1 MGKITKTMQSRHKE
15 TLSPWL
21 EKYVEETTSTPLP
34 LLPKKL
40 GEFPSRWPFPRGDLY
55 HWIPLLN
62 RFDNILEAFCA
73 THGLNEGFQTRDF
86 TCELLLNQAAP
97 VEYCD
102 DQPWSKDRLG
112 QLGFGED
119 GDCQLIIAILNFSQM
134 LLQHCGNRSI
144 YGSSSRL
151 NDLLNTTSLT
161 LVRATLEVS
170 LELAQRYHASM
181 KRVTQPSRQVSSAL
195 LANHYNIELD
205 RVNLLAQP
213 FVKTPVAPVARF
225 TDVPPTTPGAPTSKA
240 KDKTSGAS
248 SRNVASMYANDL
260 ASLVVQGSTDESRWN
275 GWGDLKVVYY
285 PKAEGTKTPAPE
297 AQSSDRASSSTI
309 PPTPTPLRRSATSVS
324 QTPRSNRPSG
334 PDDSPSN
341 RHGNGDDHAPSGP
354 KTLEIRQTV
363 LKSTSIYD
371 LLKQCPDDM
380 PAASRY
386 EFLNRLRIAK
396 ALLGST
402 EDRRQALA
410 VRLLAITNL
419 ASIHHEQT
427 FIEKVLKQDNDEP
440 RKYQL
445 VYQLAELIHPSVDGA
460 EDTPLWLQAIAL
472 GTLEGIVGIQA
483 KYQDIVSALN
493 ANVNHGVLMYVVR
506 KAVASMKQDDPDMDN
521 GKVTD
526 ADKWRSKLFG
536 LALHMIVS
544 QRIGPEMT
552 SNGLLEVLIE
562 ILKLRTKT
570 AQLNWSM
577 VVAFLDTIVY
587 NYTVAF
593 PALSNASGLDAIADL
608 IIHVVHSSKEL
619 AEKGLGT
626 KPEFHAQLVDYGI
639 PFYHQQTVKWLL
651 KFLHHILQSPLSF
664 GANTDRLLRNL
675 VDNSKLL
682 VSLRTVIEEPR
693 LYGSVVWT
701 NAVTLLSD
709 FLNNDPTSFAALS
722 ESGMVQSFLSTLT
735 GEKVGLPQP
744 EGSPRPEEN
753 PEEAASPAYSNDS
766 LLLDSAD
773 SRPHPPTEDMM
784 NESRERPLAH
794 GVLASNDAI
803 NIIPQVLNSIS
814 LNNAGMKM
822 VVSSRSF
829 DHFLEIF
836 FSPEHVQIMSRSDL
850 DLAANIG
857 SSFDELARHHPRL
870 RPTISNSVLD
880 LTAKVVHLANDKA
893 KGKGLGARGWGANLL
908 VEDSE
913 KNIYAADKSLL
924 AKAGTPFSSGS
935 KEKGKDVSDD
945 ADVEMVDAA
954 GESPEWAPEATK
966 RSEEVHHEVTPYI
979 WALCSFL
986 SALFASNTNLKQ
998 AYVKNGGVEL
1008 LLNLSESPAL
1018 PEGFDKT
1025 TASRMLSQVLS
1036 HLIECCPVLG
1046 IPSLLNRID
1055 DTIGVLQ
1062 PLMTRDDSEPFFA
1075 PFVSG
1080 VSLSND
1086 KGEWD
1091 PELVR
1096 RVASGNDIIKAI
1108 VRLQSLVKTSYQ
1120 SFPYAARLG
1129 SIVIPPCNTYDLYD
1143 KLIKSLGALLRDAVT
1158 EDLAIRTL
1166 VPKRWTESLTS
1177 PDGAEL
1183 SVAKLTVAN
1192 SVTATET
1199 APAAPQA
1206 SGTEASAQPS
1216 EPTKLTAEKQEVQQW
1231 FHKQNFNTIHDLL
1244 SSLHRNVL
1252 PFFQTMSKVLLPR
1265 RFDNFSRSNQLTIAE
1280 TLATTVLEQLRFV
1293 QDKLDQDKLA
1303 GLDFQHFAT
1312 TFQSLHDM
1320 LIDVTRQTE
1329 RQGTALLLP
1338 VLIAFKENGGIDLL
1352 SSMLEK
1358 FADDICSVPADSTA
1372 REESPK
1378 VRQATMGMKRIL
1390 DIYHIIVSG
1399 KNVTESLTSTSLPK
1413 AAERN
1418 REFGH
1423 QLVVELRVAILPVVR
1438 KLWESQLAEKVET
1451 VVLSKM
1457 IDILQTIAAADSESN
1472 AYRRS
1477 DKTGP
1482 PPVFKDRKRVSFNW
1496 EGEAN
1501 VNVKK
1506 LIDKGNDEELSRE
1519 AIYRANGKLEDA
1531 MEYCRAFDPAN
1542 SSKGWAFKRNPI
1554 PEEDAYKEPP
1564 PPPKPEQAQPDQ
1576 IPVVSQPVVPLGAEP
1591 MALDP
1596 MPGINSLIHDAIGE
1610 ADSGDHS
1617 SDESNDTSNESSSQ
1631 HSAQEAPSTTAAP
1644 TQQAPTS
1651 SSVAAVPP
1659 NPPSVTKEDLDDE
1672 RARLANDL
1680 IDRCLDVI
1688 RAHPDSVFEISDLIQ
1703 NMILKTDNE
1712 QKRTEVGEILANA
1725 LLSLHAN
1732 DEADKKANGGT
1743 IAAYSHLLSL
1753 LLQNS
1758 SFFKSTL
1765 PTLRQY
1771 IEEYLSFLQVPSNSG
1786 EELPPWMPYVLLVFE
1801 TLLIDEE
1808 QLPDIKWKPPAK
1820 EEDPVEE
1827 PVWATKVPTIP
1838 LKERSGLLSAVLE
1851 ILPRIGKEEALA
1863 VSVLRILVILTR
1875 DHGMAKTV
1883 GEKRNLQRLFVM
1895 AKQLCAGG
1903 SGPLNRSRITDYIM
1917 TILRHIVEDE
1927 DIIRQ
1932 VMQNEIRQFLS
1943 SSSRSGRNYDA
1954 QTFLKHLSHVAL
1966 RSPKLFVETTG
1977 QLVKLVKWSV
1987 PEARES
1993 SSRSNYQIVLKPAP
2007 AAEEEAKPKDSSVE
2021 PTVQATEDLS
2031 INDVKPSTESADKE
2045 MTDAPKT
2052 PLDIKRPVLENP
2064 DGVVHF
2070 LLCELLNYREVDDK
2084 EVPAVP
2090 AKEASKTD
2098 NKTAGE
2104 TSSAEEDATPAPA
2117 DEEVPEPK
2125 KDEKKSS
2132 KPTFKA
2138 EDHPIFIYR
2147 CFLLSCLTELLQ
2159 SYTRAKVE
2167 FINFKRSAPMQTNTP
2182 IKPRSSVLNY
2192 LLNDLLSPG
2201 SASLAA
2207 ETPVAKK
2214 KSSTSAQAQSV
2225 LVALVARTG
2234 EKPYD
2239 RHRGNW
2245 EYDDEPDL
2253 LFVRRFVLD
2262 TVLRAYKDA
2271 STPGES
2277 FDVRYPRMIA
2287 LAELMSHM
2295 IGEKDKDANSRGA
2308 SQDQGLTRSYAQI
2321 KRLMYEKGYLATLTA
2336 SIADI
2341 DLTYPDVKRTIKH
2354 ILRVLRSLTKT
2365 ASALSELDIIPAT
2378 ATGDQPEDDFASASS
2393 LSDMD
2398 DEREET
2404 PDLYR
2409 NSTLGMLEPGREDD
2423 YYSDEEEDG
2432 IFSNF
2437 AAQIDELLLMGV
2449 DDDEMYDEEVYED
2462 ELDYG
2467 DEMSQDEE
2475 DNPSDEDEEELGEM
2489 GEVEGLPGDPGV
2501 VEVIMGEDDDED
2513 EDMDEDDEDDSDEDD
2528 EDEVGSEDMEDVEDQ
2543 VEIMDEEG
2551 NPIGDDGD
2559 DGWESETDEEDEEGE
2574 EELDYEAE
2582 AQNLHNAQ
2590 MMQELAELESIT
2602 RRRFELRGLA
2612 AAGDADELDG
2622 EDIHEF
2628 DDEHYMDDGGPED
2641 DGMSFV
2647 RVTESRYGLLTGFS
2661 EEEEEEEV
2669 DDDMYYEQ
2677 GHPHDDFLPGNIS
2690 GSLGWDLAV
2699 EPHHRVRG
2707 GFSRRNPFPAPF
2719 GVGDLR
2725 HMGSSGRL
2733 SDFFIR
2739 LRQQVGATLQRLDD
2753 LQATLDSVEISVDG
2767 GNEGSEDLSQAL
2779 RTASQKLLERQP
2791 AEHRANAIPDFR
2803 NYFGNT
2809 SRAPPAVL
2817 DSQRNPLLLPSHRSG
2832 RDQSPRHSDRQ
2843 SLPWSSLGLPESFRA
2858 MATPDGP
2865 LAVIHT
2871 LVQNMPIPHGAGPA
2885 LSLQLTSEGPH
2896 GEIRQVSIPL
2906 DAVTGNRVGRWE
2918 PRRDVYQEPAQ
2929 AVQFVAA
2936 RTNDRWKEEA
2946 GMIFGPA
2953 HHDKVS
2959 ILMVGVLG
2967 TLAPAAIQQLKEQKA
2982 RDEEKKQKEEAERKK
2997 REEALKEYEAQKAEQ
3012 QAAKEKKEAEEEA
3025 ERQRQAQELAAAET
3039 ARAVAE
3045 AAETNRE
3052 QQAQEEPQ
3060 AMEGVESNNAAPE
3073 AAQQPAAAPTERII
3087 TTIRNGETV
3096 DVTDLGIDPDYLAAL
3111 PEEFREEVIAQTLTT
3126 RRSEAR
3132 QQAPPEGENREA
3144 FQEFLEA
3151 LPSEL
3156 RDEIVQQ
3163 ERQER
3168 RRRERDEARRQN
3180 NNDPARRLAEAA
3192 EMDAASILLTFP
3204 PALREQ
3210 VLLEQGED
3218 IMDQLPP
3225 DLAAQARALAQQSSQ
3240 QYRGPPPNARA
3251 VAGRQV
3257 LAEPAAV
3264 NDGKPQ
3270 RRTIVQMLDKAGVAT
3285 LLRLMF
3291 ITQHGSI
3298 RNYLFD
3304 VFSCVCENRQNRL
3317 EVISTLLQILQD
3329 GSTDM
3334 DAVER
3339 SFGQLSL
3346 RAKQAKE
3353 KDATKTPQSLK
3364 RTFTNIS
3371 THNHHLTNNSE
3382 VSPLLIVQQCLDLL
3396 QDLATKNA
3404 HIPSL
3409 FLTEHETVA
3418 STLKRNLSRKG
3429 KGKDVNLKAQKYAI
3443 NCLLALLDRSL
3454 VMESSAVMQLLADL
3468 LNKVTYP
3475 LQALERRRKEAEAE
3489 AKKKEE
3495 EAKKKEEER
3504 AKGETSEPAVEH
3516 ANTEAVNM
3524 ANVQAPP
3531 AAAAAPSGDQP
3542 TQEDAQKDA
3551 QDKETKETKETKP
3564 EEKKVRQLT
3573 PPYIPDHNL
3582 KLVVNIFVARECSS
3596 KTFQNTIS
3604 TIKNLSNIPGAKK
3617 VFGEELVRQ
3626 ARVLSE
3632 NIVSDLND
3640 LLPYI
3645 LKAESGTEIQGV
3657 ALAKFSPGA
3666 SEQNKLLRVLTAL
3679 DHLFDSKGK
3688 GKKEEGAS
3696 EAEDSKEGTKED
3708 LLGSLYWNPTF
3719 GTMWDKLSACLSA
3732 IRQRENMLNVA
3743 TILLP
3748 LIESLM
3754 VVCKNTTLGDAPSVQ
3769 HKELLLSSPPPEN
3782 RIAGLFFSFT
3792 EEHRRILNEL
3802 VRHNPKLM
3810 SGTFSLL
3817 VKNPKVLEFDNKR
3830 NYFNRSVHSK
3840 TGTQQTRPQYNPLQL
3855 SVRREHVFHD
3865 SFKSLYFKT
3874 GDEMKFGK
3882 LNIRFHGEE
3891 GVDAG
3896 GVTREWFQVL
3906 ARQMFDPNYALFIPV
3921 SSDRTTFHPNQLSSI
3936 NEEHLMFFKFIGRII
3951 GKALYEGRLLDCYF
3965 SRAVYKRILGKPVS
3979 VKDMES
3985 FDPNYY
3991 KSLVWILEN
4000 DITDI
4005 ITETFSVEDD
4015 EFGVT
4020 KTVDLI
4026 PDGRNIPVTEE
4037 NKSEY
4042 VRLIVEHKL
4051 LTSVKDQMEHFLK
4064 GFHDII
4070 PEELI
4075 AIFNEQELE
4084 LLISGLP
4091 DIDVDDWKSNTEY
4104 HNYTA
4109 ASQQIQ
4115 WFWRAI
4121 RSFDKE
4127 ERAKLLQFVT
4137 GTSKVPLNGFKELEG
4152 MNGVSRFNIHRDY
4165 GNKDRLPSSHTCFNQ
4180 LDLPEYES
4188 YDTLRS
4194 QILKAI
4200 TAGSDYFGFA

>member
-21 EKYVEETTSTPLP
+21 KKYVEETSSTPLP

-40 GEFPSRWPFPRGDLY
+40 GEFPTRWPFPRGDLY

-73 THGLNEGFQTRDF
+73 TYTLNEGFQTRDF

-97 VEYCD
+97 IEYCD
-102 DQPWSKDRLG
+102 DQPWSKERLS

-161 LVRATLEVS
+161 LVRAVLEVS

-181 KRVTQPSRQVSSAL
+181 KRVTQPTRQVSSAL

-225 TDVPPTTPGAPTSKA
+225 ADIPPTTPGPSTSKS
-240 KDKTSGAS
+240 KDKAS
-248 SRNVASMYANDL
+248 SVNPKNVASMYANDL
-260 ASLVVQGSTDESRWN
+260 ASLVAHGSADESRWAA
-275 GWGDLKVVYY
+275 WGDLKIVYY

-297 AQSSDRASSSTI
+297 AQSLDRASSSTV
-309 PPTPTPLRRSATSVS
+309 PPTPTPLRRSATSIS
-324 QTPRSNRPSG
+324 QTPRSNRAPGSE
-334 PDDSPSN
+334 DSPSN
-341 RHGNGDDHAPSGP
+341 RHGNGDDHAVSGVSGP

-363 LKSTSIYD
+363 LQSTSIYD
-371 LLKQCPDDM
+371 ILKQCPADM

-386 EFLNRLRIAK
+386 EFLNRVRIAK

-419 ASIHHEQT
+419 ASIHHEQV

-472 GTLEGIVGIQA
+472 GALEGIVGIHA

-506 KAVASMKQDDPDMDN
+506 KAVASMKEDDPDIDS

-593 PALSNASGLDAIADL
+593 PALSNASGLEAISDL
-608 IIHVVHSSKEL
+608 IVHVVHSSKEL
-619 AEKGLGT
+619 AEQGLGT

-682 VSLRTVIEEPR
+682 VSLRTIIEEPR

-709 FLNNDPTSFAALS
+709 FINNDPTSFAAIS

-735 GEKVGLPQP
+735 GEKVVLPQP
-744 EGSPRPEEN
+744 EGSPRPEGN
-753 PEEAASPAYSNDS
+753 ADEAASPAYSDDS
-766 LLLDSAD
+766 VLLDSAD
-773 SRPHPPTEDMM
+773 NRPHPPTEEML
-784 NESRERPLAH
+784 NEPRERPLAH

-822 VVSSRSF
+822 VVSSRSL

-836 FSPEHVQIMSRSDL
+836 YRPEHVQVMSRSDL

-857 SSFDELARHHPRL
+857 ASFDELARHHPRL
-870 RPTISNSVLD
+870 SPRISNAVLD
-880 LTAKVVHLANDKA
+880 LTANVVHLANTKA
-893 KGKGLGARGWGANLL
+893 ETAGWGAKLL
-908 VEDSE
+908 VEDPEHNSVT
-913 KNIYAADKSLL
+913 ADKSLI
-924 AKAGTPFSSGS
+924 AKASTALSTSSKG
-935 KEKGKDVSDD
+935 KEKAEDT
-945 ADVEMVDAA
+945 DVEMVDATA
-954 GESPEWAPEATK
+954 EAPELADTGAEK
-966 RSEEVHHEVTPYI
+966 TPEVYQEIAPYI

-998 AYVKNGGVEL
+998 TYVKNGGVEL

-1018 PEGFDKT
+1018 PINFDKT
-1025 TASRMLSQVLS
+1025 AASRMLSQVLS
-1036 HLIECCPVLG
+1036 HLVECCPVLG
-1046 IPSLLNRID
+1046 IPSILHRVD
-1055 DTIGVLQ
+1055 DSVGVLQ
-1062 PLMTRDDSEPFFA
+1062 PLLKRENSVPFFA
-1075 PFVSG
+1075 PFVVSD
-1080 VSLSND
+1080 VSLVND

-1091 PELVR
+1091 QEMVR
-1096 RVASGNDIIKAI
+1096 KIASGTDIVKAM
-1108 VRLQSLVKTSYQ
+1108 VRLQSLIKTLYQ
-1120 SFPYAARLG
+1120 SFPFTSRSGIA
-1129 SIVIPPCNTYDLYD
+1129 SIPQCNVYDMYE
-1143 KLIKSLGALLRDAVT
+1143 KLIKSLGVLLRDVVA
-1158 EDLAIRTL
+1158 EDLSIGTL
-1166 VPKRWTESLTS
+1166 VPKHWTENHTTQDGTELSLTT
-1177 PDGAEL
+1177 
-1183 SVAKLTVAN
+1183 LTVSKSDTPAENTPAAQQTENIEPPTQPVQPTKPTTEEQN
-1192 SVTATET
+1192 SV
-1199 APAAPQA
+1199 QYKNYV
-1206 SGTEASAQPS
+1206 SIHGLLRSLQP
-1216 EPTKLTAEKQEVQQW
+1216 
-1231 FHKQNFNTIHDLL
+1231 
-1244 SSLHRNVL
+1244 NVL
-1252 PFFQTMSKVLLPR
+1252 PFFQTMGKSLMPR
-1265 RFDNFSRSNQLTIAE
+1265 RSQGFYASSQLTIAE
-1280 TLATTVLEQLRFV
+1280 TLANTA
-1293 QDKLDQDKLA
+1293 LDQLKLSQEKLT
-1303 GLDFQHFAT
+1303 GQGFQHWIIMFHA
-1312 TFQSLHDM
+1312 LHEM

-1329 RQGTALLLP
+1329 RQGTALILP
-1338 VLIAFKENGGIDLL
+1338 VLIAFKENGGIEMLNG
-1352 SSMLEK
+1352 MLEK
-1358 FADDICSVPADSTA
+1358 FADDICTTPT
-1372 REESPK
+1372 ESPSREQALK
-1378 VRQATMGMKRIL
+1378 ARQATIGMKRIL
-1390 DIYHIIVSG
+1390 EIYHVIVNG
-1399 KNVTESLTSTSLPK
+1399 KNIGDSLALTGLPK

-1418 REFGH
+1418 RDFGH

-1438 KLWESQLAEKVET
+1438 KLWEGSLAEKVET
-1451 VVLSKM
+1451 PVLSKL
-1457 IDILQTIAAADSESN
+1457 IDILQTIAAADSETN
-1472 AYRRS
+1472 AYHKS
-1477 DKTGP
+1477 DKTSP
-1482 PPVFKDRKRVSFNW
+1482 PPVFKGRKRVPFPWNDCN
-1496 EGEAN
+1496 AN
-1501 VNVKK
+1501 VKI
-1506 LIDKGNDEELSRE
+1506 LIREGNDEELSRE
-1519 AIYRANGKLEDA
+1519 AVYRANGKLDEA
-1531 MEYCRAFDPAN
+1531 KEYCRAFDPAN
-1542 SSKGWAFKRNPI
+1542 SGKRLAFKRSPI

-1564 PPPKPEQAQPDQ
+1564 PPPKPEPAQSTQP
-1576 IPVVSQPVVPLGAEP
+1576 PVVPQPAPLGAEP

-1610 ADSGDHS
+1610 VDSGDHS
-1617 SDESNDTSNESSSQ
+1617 SDESNDTSNESSSEQ
-1631 HSAQEAPSTTAAP
+1631 EGTSAPGAPAH
-1644 TQQAPTS
+1644 QAQTS
-1651 SSVAAVPP
+1651 SSAATEPP
-1659 NPPSVTKEDLDDE
+1659 NPPSITKEDLDNE
-1672 RARLANDL
+1672 RAQLSNDL
-1680 IDRCLDVI
+1680 ISRCLDVI

-1703 NMILKTDNE
+1703 NMVLKSDNE
-1712 QKRTEVGEILANA
+1712 EKRTEVGELLANA
-1725 LLSLHAN
+1725 LMSLSLS
-1732 DEADKKANGGT
+1732 DETERKENGRT
-1743 IAAYSHLLSL
+1743 IAAYAHLLSL

-1765 PTLRQY
+1765 PSLKMY
-1771 IEEYLSFLQVPSNSG
+1771 IAEYLSFLKVSSTNSS

-1808 QLPDIKWKPPAK
+1808 QLVDIKWKPPATDD
-1820 EEDPVEE
+1820 DPVEE
-1827 PVWATKVPTIP
+1827 PVWVTMDPTIST
-1838 LKERSGLLSAVLE
+1838 EDRSILLSSVLE
-1851 ILPRIGKEEALA
+1851 ILPRIGKEEPLA

-1875 DHGMAKTV
+1875 DHAMAKTV

-1903 SGPLNRSRITDYIM
+1903 SAPLNRSRITDYIM
-1917 TILRHIVEDE
+1917 IILRHIVEDE
-1927 DIIRQ
+1927 ETIRQ

-1943 SSSRSGRNYDA
+1943 SSSRSNRNYDI
-1954 QTFLKHLSHVAL
+1954 QTLLKHLAPVAL
-1966 RSPKLFVETTG
+1966 RSPKLFVETVG
-1977 QLVKLVKWSV
+1977 QLVKLVRWSA
-1987 PEARES
+1987 PESRDSA
-1993 SSRSNYQIVLKPAP
+1993 SRSNFQIVLKPAP
-2007 AAEEEAKPKDSSVE
+2007 DAEEESKPKDSSVE

-2031 INDVKPSTESADKE
+2031 INDVKPSTETTDKE
-2045 MTDAPKT
+2045 MTDVPKT
-2052 PLDIKRPVLENP
+2052 PLDTKRPVLENP

-2084 EVPAVP
+2084 EVPAPP
-2090 AKEASKTD
+2090 AKESKP
-2098 NKTAGE
+2098 AGE
-2104 TSSAEEDATPAPA
+2104 TSVAEDDATPAPA
-2117 DEEVPEPK
+2117 DVEVQEPDPK
-2125 KDEKKSS
+2125 QSDKKSS

-2138 EDHPIFIYR
+2138 EDHPIFVYR

-2192 LLNDLLSPG
+2192 LLNDLLCSG
-2201 SASLAA
+2201 SAILAA
-2207 ETPVAKK
+2207 DTPAAKK
-2214 KSSTSAQAQSV
+2214 KASTSAQAQSV
-2225 LVALVARTG
+2225 LVSLVARTG
-2234 EKPYD
+2234 EKPFD
-2239 RHRGNW
+2239 RHRNIW

-2271 STPGES
+2271 STPGEP

-2295 IGEKDKDANSRGA
+2295 IGEKDKDMSSRSASGA
-2308 SQDQGLTRSYAQI
+2308 DPGLSRSQAQL

-2336 SIADI
+2336 SIADV
-2341 DLTYPDVKRTIKH
+2341 DLTYPDVKRTVKY
-2354 ILRVLRSLTKT
+2354 ILRVLRSLTRAAIT
-2365 ASALSELDIIPAT
+2365 LSELDIIT
-2378 ATGDQPEDDFASASS
+2378 STSTSDQPEDDFDTTSS

-2398 DEREET
+2398 EEREET

-2423 YYSDEEEDG
+2423 YYSDDEEDG
-2432 IFSNF
+2432 IFSSF
-2437 AAQIDELLLMGV
+2437 AAQIDGLLLMNA

-2475 DNPSDEDEEELGEM
+2475 DNPSDEDDEELGEM
-2489 GEVEGLPGDPGV
+2489 GEIEGLPGDAGV

-2513 EDMDEDDEDDSDEDD
+2513 EDMDDDDDEESDDDDDD
-2528 EDEVGSEDMEDVEDQ
+2528 EMGSDDMEDVEDQ

-2582 AQNLHNAQ
+2582 AQHLHDAAHAHGIHDI
-2590 MMQELAELESIT
+2590 EELESMS
-2602 RRRFELRGLA
+2602 RHFLGLRGA
-2612 AAGDADELDG
+2612 AVDADELDG
-2622 EDIHEF
+2622 EGIHEF
-2628 DDEHYMDDGGPED
+2628 DDEHYLDEGPED
-2641 DGMSFV
+2641 D
-2647 RVTESRYGLLTGFS
+2647 
-2661 EEEEEEEV
+2661 EEEEEEI

-2677 GHPHDDFLPGNIS
+2677 GHPRDDFL
-2690 GSLGWDLAV
+2690 GSMPAGLGWDIAV
-2699 EPHHRVRG
+2699 EPHQRFRG
-2707 GFSRRNPFPAPF
+2707 GFSSRGNPFPAPF
-2719 GVGDLR
+2719 VIGGDLR
-2725 HMGSSGRL
+2725 HMGS
-2733 SDFFIR
+2733 
-2739 LRQQVGATLQRLDD
+2739 
-2753 LQATLDSVEISVDG
+2753 
-2767 GNEGSEDLSQAL
+2767 
-2779 RTASQKLLERQP
+2779 
-2791 AEHRANAIPDFR
+2791 DFR
-2803 NYFGNT
+2803 SYIRHT
-2809 SRAPPAVL
+2809 TRAPPPVL
-2817 DSQRNPLLLPSHRSG
+2817 DNQRNPLLLPSHRSG
-2832 RDQSPRHSDRQ
+2832 RDQSPRHTDPQ
-2843 SLPWSSLGLPESFRA
+2843 ALPWSSVGLPESLRA
-2858 MATPDGP
+2858 MATADGP
-2865 LAVIHT
+2865 LAFINS
-2871 LVQNMPIPHGAGPA
+2871 LMQNMPIPRGAGPA
-2885 LSLQLTSEGPH
+2885 LSLQLTQEGPH
-2896 GEIRQVSIPL
+2896 GEIRQFSIPL
-2906 DAVTGNRVGRWE
+2906 GAVSTGRHGSWE
-2918 PRRDVYQEPAQ
+2918 ARREVYQEPAQ
-2929 AVQFVAA
+2929 AVQFIAA

-2946 GMIFGPA
+2946 GMIFGHA
-2953 HHDKVS
+2953 HHEKVAV
-2959 ILMVGVLG
+2959 IGIAIIGV
-2967 TLAPAAIQQLKEQKA
+2967 LAPAAIQQLKEQKA
-2982 RDEEKKQKEEAERKK
+2982 REEEEKQKKEAERKK

-3025 ERQRQAQELAAAET
+3025 ERQRQAQELAAAEA

-3045 AAETNRE
+3045 AAETTRE

-3060 AMEGVESNNAAPE
+3060 AMEGVESNNAPE
-3073 AAQQPAAAPTERII
+3073 PVQQAAAAPTERII

-3096 DVTDLGIDPDYLAAL
+3096 DVTDLGIDPDYLEAL

-3151 LPSEL
+3151 LPTEL
-3156 RDEIVQQ
+3156 REEIVQQ

-3180 NNDPARRLAEAA
+3180 NNDAGRLAEAA

-3210 VLLEQGED
+3210 VLMEQGED

-3225 DLAAQARALAQQSSQ
+3225 DLAAEARALAQQRSGHLS
-3240 QYRGPPPNARA
+3240 RGAPPANVRTVAAR
-3251 VAGRQV
+3251 QL
-3257 LAEPAAV
+3257 LAEPSGT
-3264 NDGKPQ
+3264 NDGRPP
-3270 RRTIVQMLDKAGVAT
+3270 RRTIVQMLDKPGVAT

-3291 ITQHGSI
+3291 ITQQGSI
-3298 RNYLFD
+3298 RQHLFE
-3304 VFSCVCENRQNRL
+3304 VFACVVENRQNRL
-3317 EVISTLLQILQD
+3317 EVVSNLLQILQD

-3346 RAKQAKE
+3346 RAKQVKD

-3371 THNHHLTNNSE
+3371 THSHHLTHNSE

-3396 QDLATKNA
+3396 QDLCTRNA

-3418 STLKRNLSRKG
+3418 STLKRSLSRKG
-3429 KGKDVNLKAQKYAI
+3429 KGKDVNTKAQKYAI
-3443 NCLLALLDRSL
+3443 NCLLALLDRNL

-3495 EAKKKEEER
+3495 EAKKEAEEK
-3504 AKGETSEPAVEH
+3504 AKGKAVESTAEPANADTVNPAADSQASAEQTSEAAV
-3516 ANTEAVNM
+3516 
-3524 ANVQAPP
+3524 AP
-3531 AAAAAPSGDQP
+3531 APSGDQAA
-3542 TQEDAQKDA
+3542 QEGGQKDVKDDTA
-3551 QDKETKETKETKP
+3551 KEPKESKETTETKS

-3573 PPYIPDHNL
+3573 PPYIPDQNL

-3688 GKKEEGAS
+3688 SNKEDGTS
-3696 EAEDSKEGTKED
+3696 EAENSKEGTKED

-3719 GTMWDKLSACLSA
+3719 GTMWEKLSACLSA

-3754 VVCKNTTLGDAPSVQ
+3754 VVCKNTTLGDASAVQ

-3792 EEHRRILNEL
+3792 EDHRRILNEL

-3840 TGTQQTRPQYNPLQL
+3840 TGQQTRPQYNPLQL

-3865 SFKSLYFKT
+3865 SFKSLYFKS
-3874 GDEMKFGK
+3874 GEEMKFGK

-4015 EFGVT
+4015 EFGAK

-4026 PDGRNIPVTEE
+4026 PDGRDIPVTEE
-4037 NKSEY
+4037 NKAEY

-4051 LTSVKDQMEHFLK
+4051 LSSVKDQMEHFLK

-4115 WFWRAI
+4115 WFWRAV

-4165 GNKDRLPSSHTCFNQ
+4165 GNKERLPSSHTCFNQ

>member
-21 EKYVEETTSTPLP
+21 KKYVEETSSTPLP

-40 GEFPSRWPFPRGDLY
+40 GEFPTRWPFPRGDLY

-73 THGLNEGFQTRDF
+73 TYSLNEGFQTRDF

-102 DQPWSKDRLG
+102 DQPWSKERLS

-119 GDCQLIIAILNFSQM
+119 GDSQLIIAILNFSQM

-161 LVRATLEVS
+161 LVRALLEVS

-181 KRVTQPSRQVSSAL
+181 KRVTQPSRQVSTAL

-225 TDVPPTTPGAPTSKA
+225 ADIPPTTPGASASKS
-240 KDKTSGAS
+240 KDKAS
-248 SRNVASMYANDL
+248 SVNPKNVASMYANDL
-260 ASLVVQGSTDESRWN
+260 ASLVAQGSSDENRWN
-275 GWGDLKVVYY
+275 GWGDLKIVYY

-297 AQSSDRASSSTI
+297 AQPSDRASSSTI

-334 PDDSPSN
+334 SEDSPSN
-341 RHGNGDDHAPSGP
+341 RHGNGDDHAISGP
-354 KTLEIRQTV
+354 KTFEIRQTV
-363 LKSTSIYD
+363 LKATSIYD

-386 EFLNRLRIAK
+386 EFLNRLRTAK
-396 ALLGST
+396 ALLGSS

-472 GTLEGIVGIQA
+472 GALEGIVGIQA

-506 KAVASMKQDDPDMDN
+506 KAVASMKQDDPDIDN

-682 VSLRTVIEEPR
+682 VSLRTIIEEPR

-735 GEKVGLPQP
+735 GEKVVLPQP
-744 EGSPRPEEN
+744 EGSPKPEEN
-753 PEEAASPAYSNDS
+753 PDEGASPAYSDDS
-766 LLLDSAD
+766 LLLDNAD
-773 SRPHPPTEDMM
+773 NRPHPPTEEML
-784 NESRERPLAH
+784 NEPRERPLAH

-822 VVSSRSF
+822 VVSSRSL

-836 FSPEHVQIMSRSDL
+836 FRPEHVQIMSRSDL

-870 RPTISNSVLD
+870 RPTISNAVLD
-880 LTAKVVHLANDKA
+880 LTASVVHLANSKA
-893 KGKGLGARGWGANLL
+893 NSDEGWGASLL
-908 VEDSE
+908 VRETETDCCR
-913 KNIYAADKSLL
+913 ADKSLL
-924 AKAGTPFSSGS
+924 AKATS
-935 KEKGKDVSDD
+935 KGKGKAQSDD

-954 GESPEWAPEATK
+954 TEAPEPIDAAAKEASKDSQPFETPT
-966 RSEEVHHEVTPYI
+966 EVYLEITPYI

-998 AYVKNGGVEL
+998 TYVKQGGVEL

-1018 PEGFDKT
+1018 PVGFDKT

-1055 DTIGVLQ
+1055 DTIRVLQ
-1062 PLMTRDDSEPFFA
+1062 PMMNKDDSAPFFTI
-1075 PFVSG
+1075 FVSEY
-1080 VSLSND
+1080 SLLND

-1091 PELVR
+1091 QELVR
-1096 RVASGNDIIKAI
+1096 KLAGGTDVVKAI
-1108 VRLQSLVKTSYQ
+1108 VRLQSLVKTLYQ
-1120 SFPYAARLG
+1120 SFPYTSRHGTIL
-1129 SIVIPPCNTYDLYD
+1129 IPPCNTYDLYD
-1143 KLIKSLGALLRDAVT
+1143 KLIKSLGALLRHAVT
-1158 EDLAIRTL
+1158 EDLAIRAL
-1166 VPKRWTESLTS
+1166 APKRWTERESLTS
-1177 PDGAEL
+1177 PDGTEL
-1183 SVAKLTVAN
+1183 SVATLTVAN
-1192 SVTATET
+1192 SVTATEPAAPEAHGT
-1199 APAAPQA
+1199 ENAPAASEA
-1206 SGTEASAQPS
+1206 HGDTEVSAQP
-1216 EPTKLTAEKQEVQQW
+1216 TKTTTGEDDYVRGK
-1231 FHKQNFNTIHDLL
+1231 NFTTIHDLL

-1252 PFFQTMSKVLLPR
+1252 PFFQTMGKSLLPR
-1265 RFDNFSRSNQLTIAE
+1265 RFDNFNRSNQLTIAE
-1280 TLATTVLEQLRFV
+1280 TLANTVLDQLRFV
-1293 QDKLDQDKLA
+1293 QDKLAQDQLT
-1303 GLDFQHFAT
+1303 GLDFHHFTT

-1320 LIDVTRQTE
+1320 LIDATRQTE

-1352 SSMLEK
+1352 NSMLEK
-1358 FADDICSVPADSTA
+1358 FADDICKADSTTQ
-1372 REESPK
+1372 EESPR

-1390 DIYHIIVSG
+1390 DIYHVIVSG
-1399 KNVTESLTSTSLPK
+1399 KNVTDSLTSTSLPK

-1438 KLWESQLAEKVET
+1438 KLWESPLAEKVET

-1457 IDILQTIAAADSESN
+1457 IDILQTIAAADCESN

-1477 DKTGP
+1477 DKTAP
-1482 PPVFKDRKRVSFNW
+1482 PPVFKDRKRVPFNW
-1496 EGEAN
+1496 EEVNAN
-1501 VNVKK
+1501 VKILVRE
-1506 LIDKGNDEELSRE
+1506 GNEEGLSRE
-1519 AIYRANGKLEDA
+1519 ATYRANGKLDDA
-1531 MEYCRAFDPAN
+1531 REYCRAFDPAH
-1542 SSKGWAFKRNPI
+1542 SSRGWAFKRNPI

-1564 PPPKPEQAQPDQ
+1564 PPPKPEQSPANQS
-1576 IPVVSQPVVPLGAEP
+1576 PVVPHPLMPLGAEP
-1591 MALDP
+1591 MALDSI
-1596 MPGINSLIHDAIGE
+1596 PGINSLIHDAIGE

-1617 SDESNDTSNESSSQ
+1617 SDESNDTSNESPSQ
-1631 HSAQEAPSTTAAP
+1631 HSGQEAPSAPTAP

-1651 SSVAAVPP
+1651 SSAAAEPL

-1672 RARLANDL
+1672 RLKLSNEL
-1680 IDRCLDVI
+1680 ISRCLDVI

-1712 QKRTEVGEILANA
+1712 EKRTEVGELLVNA
-1725 LLSLHAN
+1725 LMSLSLD
-1732 DEADKKANGGT
+1732 DEADKKANGRT

-1765 PTLRQY
+1765 PTLRTY
-1771 IEEYLSFLQVPSNSG
+1771 ISEYLSFLQVSSTNSS

-1808 QLPDIKWKPPAK
+1808 QLPEIKWKPPVK
-1820 EEDPVEE
+1820 DDDPIEK
-1827 PVWATKVPTIP
+1827 PVWATKEPTIST
-1838 LKERSGLLSAVLE
+1838 ENRAALLSAVLE

-1875 DHGMAKTV
+1875 DHAMAKTV

-1932 VMQNEIRQFLS
+1932 VMQNEIRQFLTS
-1943 SSSRSGRNYDA
+1943 GSRSGRNYDIS
-1954 QTFLKHLSHVAL
+1954 TFLKHLSHVAL
-1966 RSPKLFVETTG
+1966 RSPKLFLEATG
-1977 QLVKLVKWSV
+1977 QLVKLAKW
-1987 PEARES
+1987 PGPDGRE
-1993 SSRSNYQIVLKPAP
+1993 SSRSNYQITLKPAP

-2031 INDVKPSTESADKE
+2031 ISDVKPSTESTDKE
-2045 MTDAPKT
+2045 MTDVPKT

-2084 EVPAVP
+2084 EVPAAP
-2090 AKEASKTD
+2090 AKDSGKTD
-2098 NKTAGE
+2098 GKTAGE

-2117 DEEVPEPK
+2117 DVEVPEPK
-2125 KDEKKSS
+2125 KDEKKLP

-2159 SYTRAKVE
+2159 SYTRTKVE

-2201 SASLAA
+2201 SISLAA
-2207 ETPVAKK
+2207 ETPAAKK
-2214 KSSTSAQAQSV
+2214 KAATSAQAQSV

-2295 IGEKDKDANSRGA
+2295 IGEKDKDINSRG
-2308 SQDQGLTRSYAQI
+2308 SSGQDQALSRSYAQI

-2336 SIADI
+2336 SIADV

-2393 LSDMD
+2393 LSDID

-2423 YYSDEEEDG
+2423 YYSDDEED
-2432 IFSNF
+2432 
-2437 AAQIDELLLMGV
+2437 

-2489 GEVEGLPGDPGV
+2489 GEIEGLPGDPGV

-2590 MMQELAELESIT
+2590 MIQELAELESIT

-2612 AAGDADELDG
+2612 AAGDVELDG
-2622 EDIHEF
+2622 EDMHEF
-2628 DDEHYMDDGGPED
+2628 DDEHYMDEGPED
-2641 DGMSFV
+2641 D
-2647 RVTESRYGLLTGFS
+2647 

-2677 GHPHDDFLPGNIS
+2677 GHPHDDFLA
-2690 GSLGWDLAV
+2690 GSMPAGLGWDIAV
-2699 EPHHRVRG
+2699 EPHHRFRG
-2707 GFSRRNPFPAPF
+2707 GFSRGNPFPAPF
-2719 GVGDLR
+2719 VMRADGDIR
-2725 HMGSSGRL
+2725 HMGS
-2733 SDFFIR
+2733 
-2739 LRQQVGATLQRLDD
+2739 
-2753 LQATLDSVEISVDG
+2753 
-2767 GNEGSEDLSQAL
+2767 
-2779 RTASQKLLERQP
+2779 
-2791 AEHRANAIPDFR
+2791 DFR
-2803 NYFGNT
+2803 SYIRHT
-2809 SRAPPAVL
+2809 HRAPPAAL
-2817 DSQRNPLLLPSHRSG
+2817 DNQRNPLLLPSHRSG
-2832 RDQSPRHSDRQ
+2832 RDQSPRHPDPQ
-2843 SLPWSSLGLPESFRA
+2843 SLPWSSVGLPESFRSMTTA
-2858 MATPDGP
+2858 DGP
-2865 LAVIHT
+2865 LAFINS
-2871 LVQNMPIPHGAGPA
+2871 LMQNMPIPRGAGPA
-2885 LSLQLTSEGPH
+2885 LSLQLTQEGPH
-2896 GEIRQVSIPL
+2896 GEIRQFSIPL
-2906 DAVTGNRVGRWE
+2906 GAVAGGRDGRWE

-2929 AVQFVAA
+2929 AVQFVAT

-2946 GMIFGPA
+2946 GMIFGHA
-2953 HHDKVS
+2953 LYEKVGG
-2959 ILMVGVLG
+2959 LMIGIMGVL
-2967 TLAPAAIQQLKEQKA
+2967 APEAAQQFKEQKA
-2982 RDEEKKQKEEAERKK
+2982 RDEEKKQREEAEAKK
-2997 REEALKEYEAQKAEQ
+2997 RDEALKEYEAQKAEQ

-3060 AMEGVESNNAAPE
+3060 AMEGVESNAAPE
-3073 AAQQPAAAPTERII
+3073 SAQQPAAAPTERII

-3180 NNDPARRLAEAA
+3180 NNDPSRRLEEAA

-3204 PALREQ
+3204 PALRQQ

-3225 DLAAQARALAQQSSQ
+3225 DLAAEARALAQQSSQ
-3240 QYRGPPPNARA
+3240 QYRGGPPANARA

-3257 LAEPAAV
+3257 LAQTAAV

-3418 STLKRNLSRKG
+3418 STLKRSLSRKG
-3429 KGKDVNLKAQKYAI
+3429 KGKDVNSKAQKYAI
-3443 NCLLALLDRSL
+3443 NCLLALLDRNL

-3495 EAKKKEEER
+3495 EAKKKAEEK
-3504 AKGETSEPAVEH
+3504 AKGETAESAAEPAN
-3516 ANTEAVNM
+3516 AEAVSP
-3524 ANVQAPP
+3524 ADVQAPP
-3531 AAAAAPSGDQP
+3531 AAAATAAVPSGDQAP
-3542 TQEDAQKDA
+3542 QGAVQKDA
-3551 QDKETKETKETKP
+3551 QDKEAKEIKP

-3688 GKKEEGAS
+3688 GKKEDGAS

-3840 TGTQQTRPQYNPLQL
+3840 TGSQQTRPQYNPLQL

-4026 PDGRNIPVTEE
+4026 PDGRNIAVTEE